1 MEWDLPEELAQLR
14 DSVRRLAQDKVRPRA
29 REIDETGEYPDDLFS
44 LFGQAGLLGLGL
56 PEVYGGGG
64 AGTLGLCLA
73 IEEVAKYSNAAALM
87 LLLSRLPTGPLLI
100 AGSEEQRQRYLPG
113 IAAGQTRA
121 AFGLSEAQAGSD
133 VAGMATR
140 ATRTDGGWLLNGVKC
155 WMSGVAQADWYTV
168 FAKSAAPSDGPG
180 ATGPAPSPTPTGG
193 RSREPIT
200 AFIVDRATPGVEVG
214 SRDRK
219 MGVRGV
225 DTGELVLQ
233 DAFVP
238 DDNVIGAT
246 GGFRLAMLGLNAMR
260 PLVAA
265 RGIGL
270 AEGAL
275 MYATEYAQQRAAF
288 GQTVA
293 DFQGIQWE
301 IAKLATEIEA
311 ARLLTY
317 RAAAYADQGRYTK
330 EWVPYLSMAK
340 YYATE
345 LAVRASGLAV
355 QLLGAA
361 GYMKDHPT
369 ELWYRDA
376 KQLTIVEGTSQ
387 VQLGLIARGVLDRDL
402 WWD

>member
-1 MEWDLPEELAQLR
+1 MDWDLPEELTALQA
-14 DSVRRLAQDKVRPRA
+14 SVRRLAQEKVRPRA
-29 REIDETGEYPDDLFS
+29 QEIDESGAYPDDLFA

-56 PEVYGGGG
+56 PEAYGGGG
-64 AGTLGLCLA
+64 AGTLGLTIA
-73 IEEVAKYSNAAALM
+73 IEEVAKYSNTAALM

-100 AGSEEQRQRYLPG
+100 AGTEAQKRRYLPAV
-113 IAAGQTRA
+113 AAGTARA
-121 AFGLSEAQAGSD
+121 AFGLSEPQAGSD
-133 VAGMATR
+133 VAGMTTR
-140 ATRTDGGWLLNGVKC
+140 ARPVDGGWRLDGVKC

-168 FAKSAAPSDGPG
+168 FAK
-180 ATGPAPSPTPTGG
+180 TGDDRQS
-193 RSREPIT
+193 IT
-200 AFIVDRATPGVEVG
+200 AFIVDRASHGVAVG
-214 SRDRK
+214 RLDRK

-225 DTGELVLQ
+225 DTGELVL
-233 DAFVP
+233 DDVFVP
-238 DDNVIGAT
+238 EGNVIGEV

-265 RGIGL
+265 RGLGL

-275 MYATEYAQQRAAF
+275 MYAASYVEQRRAF
-288 GQTVA
+288 GRHVA

-317 RAAAYADQGRYTK
+317 RAASYADQGRYTK
-330 EWVPYLSMAK
+330 EWVPQLSMAK

-345 LAVRASGLAV
+345 LAVRASGLAM

-361 GYMKDHPT
+361 GYMKESFT
-369 ELWYRDA
+369 ELYYRDA

-387 VQLGLIARGVLDRDL
+387 IQLGLIARGVRDRDL

>member
-1 MEWDLPEELAQLR
+1 MDWDLPDELAQLQA
-14 DSVRRLAQDKVRPRA
+14 SVRRLAQDKVRPRA
-29 REIDETGEYPDDLFS
+29 REIDETGEYPDDLFAA
-44 LFGQAGLLGLGL
+44 FRQAGLLGLGL
-56 PEVYGGGG
+56 PEEYGGGG
-64 AGTLGLCLA
+64 GGTLGLTIA

-87 LLLSRLPTGPLLI
+87 LLLTRLPTGPLLI
-100 AGSEEQRQRYLPG
+100 AGSEDQKRRYLPA
-113 IAAGQTRA
+113 IAAGETRA

-133 VAGMATR
+133 VSGMRTR
-140 ATRTDGGWLLNGVKC
+140 AVPADGGWQLNGVKC

-168 FAKSAAPSDGPG
+168 FAR
-180 ATGPAPSPTPTGG
+180 TGD
-193 RSREPIT
+193 SRESIT
-200 AFIVDRATPGVEVG
+200 AFIVDRAAPGVEVG
-214 SRDRK
+214 SIDRK

-225 DTGELVLQ
+225 DTGELILR
-233 DAFVP
+233 DAFVAEA
-238 DDNVIGAT
+238 NVIGDI

-275 MYATEYAQQRAAF
+275 MYATAYAQQRAAF
-288 GQTVA
+288 GRTVA

-317 RAAAYADQGRYTK
+317 RAASYADLGRFTK

-345 LAVRASGLAV
+345 LAVRAADLSL

-369 ELWYRDA
+369 ELYYRDA

-387 VQLGLIARGVLDRDL
+387 IQLGLIARGVLDRDI

>member
-1 MEWDLPEELAQLR
+1 VDWDLPDELAQLQA
-14 DSVRRLAQDKVRPRA
+14 SVRRLAQDKVRPRA
-29 REIDETGEYPDDLFS
+29 REIDETGEYPDDLFAA
-44 LFGQAGLLGLGL
+44 FRQAGLLGLGL
-56 PEVYGGGG
+56 PEEYGGGG
-64 AGTLGLCLA
+64 GGTLGLTIA

-87 LLLSRLPTGPLLI
+87 LLLTRLPTGPLLI
-100 AGSEEQRQRYLPG
+100 AGSDEQKRRYLPA
-113 IAAGQTRA
+113 IAAGETRA

-133 VAGMATR
+133 VAGMRTR
-140 ATRTDGGWLLNGVKC
+140 AVPADGGWRLNGVKC

-168 FAKSAAPSDGPG
+168 FAR
-180 ATGPAPSPTPTGG
+180 TGDT
-193 RSREPIT
+193 RESIT
-200 AFIVDRATPGVEVG
+200 AFIVDRTAPGVEVG
-214 SRDRK
+214 TIDRK

-225 DTGELVLQ
+225 DTGELILR
-233 DAFVP
+233 DAFVAAE
-238 DDNVIGAT
+238 NVIGDI

-275 MYATEYAQQRAAF
+275 MYATAYAQQRAAF
-288 GQTVA
+288 GRTVA

-317 RAAAYADQGRYTK
+317 RAASYADVGRFTK

-345 LAVRASGLAV
+345 LAVRAADLSL

-369 ELWYRDA
+369 ELYYRDA

-387 VQLGLIARGVLDRDL
+387 IQLGLIARGVLDRDI